1 VTWDEYGAQ
10 LDANLLDLQE
20 RLHRGSYHPQPVR
33 GVPIPKPDGRVRLLG
48 VTALE
53 DKVVQQA
60 LVTLLEPVFEPE
72 FLGFSYGFRPG
83 RSAHDALDA
92 LAEAIGRKVD
102 WILDADIEAFFDTI
116 DQRRLQTMLESR
128 VADRRLVRLVMKLV
142 HAGVMVK
149 GQLHERREG
158 TPQGG
163 ILSPLL
169 ANLYLHEVLD
179 LWAHDWRKRNT
190 TGEVYLVRYADDF
203 VVGVSARAGRT
214 SDAPRDRG
222 EAERVQP
229 EVAPDQDA
237 DHPLRPVCLPGQSS
251 RRSAKASDV

>member
-1 VTWDEYGAQ
+1 M
-10 LDANLLDLQE
+10 
-20 RLHRGSYHPQPVR
+20 
-33 GVPIPKPDGRVRLLG
+33 
-48 VTALE
+48 
-53 DKVVQQA
+53 VQQA

-116 DQRRLQTMLESR
+116 DQRRLQTMLERR
-128 VADRRLVRLVMKLV
+128 VADKRLVRLVMKLV
-142 HAGVMVK
+142 HAGVMVD
-149 GQLHERREG
+149 GQLRERREG

-179 LWAHDWRKRNT
+179 LWAHDWRKRNAQGKSTWCGTRT
-190 TGEVYLVRYADDF
+190 T
-203 VVGVSARAGRT
+203 S
-214 SDAPRDRG
+214 
-222 EAERVQP
+222 
-229 EVAPDQDA
+229 
-237 DHPLRPVCLPGQSS
+237 
-251 RRSAKASDV
+251 